1 MTLYM
6 LDTNT
11 VSRLV
16 KKDLTAM
23 QRAKDV
29 PITSLCISAITEGEL
44 LFGLA
49 KRPEAIRLRAA
60 VREFLRCVDVMPW
73 DEGVAEHYAQV
84 RASLERQGKTLAPLD
99 LLIASHAESIG
110 AVLVTND
117 QAFRLIGNLR
127 VEDWTEA
134 APAQ

>member
-11 VSRLV
+11 VSRLL
-16 KKDLTAM
+16 KKDPMAM

-29 PITSLCISAITEGEL
+29 PIASLCISAITEGEL

-49 KRPEAIRLRAA
+49 KRPEAIRLHAA

-73 DEGVAEHYAQV
+73 DEGVAEHYAKI
-84 RASLERQGKTLAPLD
+84 RAALEGQGKTLAPLD

-117 QAFRLIGNLR
+117 QAFRLVGNLR

-134 APAQ
+134 A